1 MTGGSR
7 IDGTAGARGRG
18 EGGFVVVELVAGLA
32 VLVVAVA
39 LLVLALPVWSE
50 RQDGRGSRRVRSVA
64 PWRMTAAAVRC
75 GARRLGVTV
84 AVNLGVPAGDVS
96 VAIDCQ
102 PGTELP
108 PASRLTTTVT
118 VTEPGLAIP
127 AVGRIGGWS
136 FTARH
141 AEPVDRYAGA
151 P

>member
-1 MTGGSR
+1 M
-7 IDGTAGARGRG
+7 A
-18 EGGFVVVELVAGLA
+18 
-32 VLVVAVA
+32 
-39 LLVLALPVWSE
+39 
-50 RQDGRGSRRVRSVA
+50 
-64 PWRMTAAAVRC
+64 
-75 GARRLGVTV
+75 ARRLGVTV
-84 AVNLGVPAGDVS
+84 AVNLGVPASDVR
-96 VAIDCQ
+96 VAIDCL

-108 PASRLTTTVT
+108 PGSRVTTTVT